1 MSFSSYFSVD
11 GDSDS
16 MSECRGLS
24 PTITEVPGI
33 TFKLNGG
40 AYAAVNNTNVNFNS
54 NEPSSH
60 PQSIN
65 GTGAASTTTTNRN
78 LKQTTL
84 YQNGFKSTSK
94 SSITT
99 PTIIT
104 TAAAAGAAT
113 YTTTNQSKL
122 TNTSNLSESC
132 SSSCSSSSSSMT
144 NGKIAT
150 TTNNDHKVC
159 DMNGG
164 GCSSNSR
171 EYVNGFDKKN
181 GGQGSPLRS
190 QLGLNLKSNAP
201 ASNKQSPLQVIY
213 IKLLL
218 NLKPF
223 SFISI
228 LFVSVHYVH
237 MLRTIQMY

>member
-1 MSFSSYFSVD
+1 MPFSSYFSVD

-40 AYAAVNNTNVNFNS
+40 AYAINNTNSNS
-54 NEPSSH
+54 SQLAPHS
-60 PQSIN
+60 QSTN
-65 GTGAASTTTTNRN
+65 GAAASTTTTMINRN

-122 TNTSNLSESC
+122 NNTSSLSESC
-132 SSSCSSSSSSMT
+132 SSSCSSISSSLT
-144 NGKIAT
+144 NGKVVTI
-150 TTNNDHKVC
+150 TNNDHKVC

-164 GCSSNSR
+164 SSSSNSR

-201 ASNKQSPLQVIY
+201 ASNKQSPLQV
-213 IKLLL
+213 
-218 NLKPF
+218 N
-223 SFISI
+223 
-228 LFVSVHYVH
+228 
-237 MLRTIQMY
+237 IQ